1 MQSGNDLRR
10 RDLGK
15 IHIAK
20 KDLAL
25 DDDTYRVIIS
35 QIGGAASGS
44 AADLDLAGRRKVLEH
59 FKSKGWKP
67 RKGRGAHGKKSAPR
81 VADGETL
88 ASDGQVKMI
97 RSIWI
102 QMSDAGV
109 IKNRTE
115 QGLRAWVKA
124 ETRRYHRDKAGYSA
138 PEFLPAWVAQK
149 VIQHIKAW
157 AQRCGVKLNE

>member
-1 MQSGNDLRR
+1 MQSTNDIRR
-10 RDLGK
+10 RDLSK

-25 DDDTYRVIIS
+25 DDDTYRVIVS

-44 AADLDLAGRRKVLEH
+44 SADLDLAGRRKVLEH

-67 RKGRGAHGKKSAPR
+67 RKARASRAAKSAAR
-81 VADGETL
+81 TSGGEIL

-109 IKNRTE
+109 IKNRME

-124 ETRRYHRDKAGYSA
+124 ETRRYHRYKAGYSA

-149 VIQHIKAW
+149 VIEHLKGW
-157 AQRCGVKLNE
+157 AGRCLVELHE